1 MYGNLLNRLVHLDEI
16 LNGRDAIVGDLDAIT
31 VNPIAST
38 F

>member
-16 LNGRDAIVGDLDAIT
+16 LNGDAIVGDLDAIT